1 MQLFWQISQKHFTV
15 FLTTYLLL
23 SWMHLVLFKKHQLIH
38 SLLCDYK
45 KLKRILIWQGIRY
58 FVRCSSRVSTWP
70 TTIDISDVFFID
82 MSLDISNYADDISRN
97 ECAPYCDKSKE
108 NLESTIYKIFNWF
121 KDNSFKRNS
130 TKCHFFYR
138 RISLRL

>member
-1 MQLFWQISQKHFTV
+1 
-15 FLTTYLLL
+15 
-23 SWMHLVLFKKHQLIH
+23 
-38 SLLCDYK
+38 
-45 KLKRILIWQGIRY
+45 
-58 FVRCSSRVSTWP
+58 
-70 TTIDISDVFFID
+70 

-130 TKCHFFYR
+130 TKCLFFLSPYQPATLNIDGSIIKSSNVQKLLGVTIR
-138 RISLRL
+138 SNFTFEEHISNAYMHVIILSQTLVCIIWTW